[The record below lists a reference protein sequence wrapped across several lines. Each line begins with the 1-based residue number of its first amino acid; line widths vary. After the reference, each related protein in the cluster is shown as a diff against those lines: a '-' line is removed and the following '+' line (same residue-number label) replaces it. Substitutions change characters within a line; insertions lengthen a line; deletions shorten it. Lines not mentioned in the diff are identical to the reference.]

1 MIELM
6 IRNEIYDYIIIKI
19 NIITHWKKKK
29 KNILKKKY
37 NLNTL
42 QKTFFYI
49 LFHKLLKKKP

>member
-29 KNILKKKY
+29 KKI
-37 NLNTL
+37 
-42 QKTFFYI
+42 
-49 LFHKLLKKKP
+49 